1 MQSQYIRYIGLA
13 IIVVGAIILI
23 NSLHIHAVVFRIV
36 LPAIFVVL
44 GIYFY
49 QRNQRIIA
57 GIWFALAIILFF
69 KINIFGLIV
78 AGVIIFI
85 GYQML
90 KQDDKRH
97 VGDEAEST
105 YQTSNVKKIF
115 IGEVHYTRSRFELE
129 DLTIQHGIGDVK
141 IDLTKAIIQDGETVV
156 MINGWIG
163 DIDIYVPYDLPVSV
177 DVSVVLGDLE
187 VFGKKEG
194 GVNPQISIQTNGYNE
209 APKKVKLVLSL
220 LIGDIDVRYL

>member
-105 YQTSNVKKIF
+105 YQTSNVKKFF

-163 DIDIYVPYDLPVSV
+163 DIDIFVPYDLPVSV